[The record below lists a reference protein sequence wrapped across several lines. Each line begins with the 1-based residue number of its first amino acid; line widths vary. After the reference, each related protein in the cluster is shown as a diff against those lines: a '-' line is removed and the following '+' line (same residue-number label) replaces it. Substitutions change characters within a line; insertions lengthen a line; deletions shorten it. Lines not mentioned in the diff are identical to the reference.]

1 MSDSVATHI
10 DLRHEQQ
17 NPPAPP
23 KQKHLLRAGR
33 VVERDPLLITGIVV
47 HQTACVFGV
56 TPRDVRTA
64 GNDRR
69 LATARRSL
77 GVACHALA
85 FDGFFATPNPLRWFV
100 WQANALNPNT
110 LGLEVQ
116 GLYPGLADDPT
127 TAPNEAVRTTWGGAP
142 QALNEGTVAAA
153 RAALAWLLA
162 EGRREGMFLRREPV
176 IYAHRQSNE
185 TRRSDPGQAIWK
197 ALVLD
202 YAVPVLGCVTDPKFT
217 VGDGRPVP
225 VQWDPAGVG
234 RY

>member
-1 MSDSVATHI
+1 MTSAAVHI

-17 NPPAPP
+17 NPPALP
-23 KQKHLLRAGR
+23 KQKHLIRGGR
-33 VVERDPLLITGIVV
+33 VVERDPLTITGIVI
-47 HQTACVFGV
+47 HQAACVFGV
-56 TPRDVRTA
+56 TPRDVRLA
-64 GNDRR
+64 SGDRR

-85 FDGFFATPNPLRWFV
+85 FDGYFATPNPLRWFV
-100 WQANALNPNT
+100 WHGNALNAHT

-116 GLYPGLADDPT
+116 GRYPGLLDDPR

-142 QALNEGTVAAA
+142 QSLAQDTLDAAK
-153 RAALAWLLA
+153 AALAWLIA

-176 IYAHRQSNE
+176 LYAHRQSSD
-185 TRRSDPGQAIWK
+185 TRRSDPGQAIWQS
-197 ALVLD
+197 LVLD

-225 VQWDPAGVG
+225 IEWDPAGVG